1 MKNVFLVLLIF
12 LPIISFGKNKIVELD
27 STILE
32 EFEWIVSDSNKIYGI
47 VDTFKS
53 NMLRNYYN
61 KEMISNENVL
71 FVFDEKENL
80 LSLEFDKSLVKQFIF
95 MGFEYESRKSKKTVK
110 GYVDLDNP
118 ETEVKIF
125 YYITNNK
132 KEIYK
137 IMFITDTDV
146 VVYTYE

>member
-1 MKNVFLVLLIF
+1 MKNVFLTLLIF

-137 IMFITDTDV
+137 IMLITDTDV